1 MKILLLL
8 LVLVCATPT
17 LAADISGNVT
27 LASTY
32 DFRGMTQT
40 NQEPAIQGGFD
51 VVTDSGFY
59 IGTWASNIAF
69 DGSVEIDLYAGMSKT
84 IGHTTIAVGVIH
96 YAYPGQPAGQA
107 DSNFNE
113 VYVSASKWDLTIGAA
128 FSPEFFG
135 ETGKSKYYWTDYT
148 AGDSGFSMH
157 AGRTVGA
164 LEYTD
169 WEIIYSQSFPS
180 FDAFVSY
187 GETSGDVEEDGVTV
201 GISKSL

>member
-69 DGSVEIDLYAGMSKT
+69 DGSVEIDLYAG
-84 IGHTTIAVGVIH
+84 
-96 YAYPGQPAGQA
+96 
-107 DSNFNE
+107 
-113 VYVSASKWDLTIGAA
+113 
-128 FSPEFFG
+128 
-135 ETGKSKYYWTDYT
+135 
-148 AGDSGFSMH
+148 
-157 AGRTVGA
+157 RTVGA